1 MGVVSHDRYFPGEK
15 PYSCPHCDRQFGKGA
30 NLRRHVR
37 VHTGERPYK
46 CDLCPSDFADL
57 KQLKAHKT
65 KQHQDQGE
73 NSSQQISPEADFAA
87 EKTKV
92 LDETNGKDSAAR
104 IPKINYDIIDEV
116 TTEDGER
123 LCQNQPKELGEKPFV
138 WTESDIDNFLNF
150 SDSDE

>member
-1 MGVVSHDRYFPGEK
+1 MS
-15 PYSCPHCDRQFGKGA
+15 
-30 NLRRHVR
+30 NLRRHVK

-46 CDLCPSDFADL
+46 CDLCPSDFSDL

-73 NSSQQISPEADFAA
+73 NSSHQISPEADFAA

-92 LDETNGKDSAAR
+92 LDETNGKDLAAT
-104 IPKINYDIIDEV
+104 IPIINDDITEVV
-116 TTEDGER
+116 TTEDEER

-138 WTESDIDNFLNF
+138 WTVSDIDNFLNF
-150 SDSDE
+150 SESDE